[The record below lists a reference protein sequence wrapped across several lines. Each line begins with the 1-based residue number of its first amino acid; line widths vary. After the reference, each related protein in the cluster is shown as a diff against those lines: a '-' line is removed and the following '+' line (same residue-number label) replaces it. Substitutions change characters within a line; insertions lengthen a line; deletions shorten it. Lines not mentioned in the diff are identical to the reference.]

1 MQDAEYNLQ
10 RAYLPG
16 TSVNEGDKKQCIWG
30 CVASQMLLL
39 MCTWRE
45 HREGAS
51 AETGPFSR
59 GKEEEVRTKVALM
72 IAMVVVLVALV
83 GSGTA
88 LAQTIGGVIQCQT
101 MPCVATGNHQV
112 LFERVGDG
120 VPDKLI
126 AQGGH
131 DHLDAR
137 AYTNDRDVAKG
148 SGGHDLLRVN
158 DGDTM
163 DGAIGGPG
171 SDLCVVDAAIEAAD
185 TCEGVIFR

>member
-1 MQDAEYNLQ
+1 VTMLEK
-10 RAYLPG
+10 
-16 TSVNEGDKKQCIWG
+16 SKKR
-30 CVASQMLLL
+30 VAMMLTL
-39 MCTWRE
+39 
-45 HREGAS
+45 A
-51 AETGPFSR
+51 
-59 GKEEEVRTKVALM
+59 
-72 IAMVVVLVALV
+72 VVLATLMV
-83 GSGTA
+83 GSAGTA

-101 MPCVATGNHQV
+101 IPCVASGDHQV

-120 VPDKLI
+120 VPDKMI

-137 AYTNDRDVAKG
+137 SYTNDRDVAKG

-185 TCEGVIFR
+185 TCEGVIYR

>member
-1 MQDAEYNLQ
+1 
-10 RAYLPG
+10 
-16 TSVNEGDKKQCIWG
+16 
-30 CVASQMLLL
+30 
-39 MCTWRE
+39 
-45 HREGAS
+45 
-51 AETGPFSR
+51 
-59 GKEEEVRTKVALM
+59 
-72 IAMVVVLVALV
+72 VVLVALV
-83 GSGTA
+83 GSGPA
-88 LAQTIGGVIQCQT
+88 LAQMIGGVIQCQT
-101 MPCVATGNHQV
+101 MPCVASGNHQV

-148 SGGHDLLRVN
+148 SGGHDLVRVN

-163 DGAIGGPG
+163 DGAIGGPD